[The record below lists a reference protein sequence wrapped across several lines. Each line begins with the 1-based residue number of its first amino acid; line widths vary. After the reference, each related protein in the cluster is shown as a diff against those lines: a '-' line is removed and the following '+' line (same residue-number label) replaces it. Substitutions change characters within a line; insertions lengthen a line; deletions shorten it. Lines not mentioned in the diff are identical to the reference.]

1 MGTWESEKIK
11 WSDKTIN
18 NMHLKTKEDK
28 LLKRFFLENAIKR
41 YENFQNNFQWEKIEA
56 TELQNLKSDY
66 HPPKK
71 SILFASI
78 KTL

>member
-18 NMHLKTKEDK
+18 NMHLKIKEDK
-28 LLKRFFLENAIKR
+28 LLKRFFLENVIKR

-71 SILFASI
+71 LILFALI